1 MELTGRLV
9 SGARGL
15 ADISQQQLADLAGT
29 TKTTI
34 AKFENGDG
42 GIRKPLEQ
50 RIIEAFYNLDIEFTE
65 DGVKFRTGKVKE
77 IKGSDCFIKFLESI
91 LPKLNNGDELLLIC
105 SDDKVSPPIVNNI
118 YRKMRANGV
127 KMRQLV
133 EEDNPYLM
141 GALEEYHYLPK
152 EYYHNELLVIYKD
165 CIASLLGKNKS
176 IVIIE
181 DKGMANSLKNLFDFI
196 WSVTV
201 QPKETAANERY

>member
-77 IKGSDCFIKFLESI
+77 IKGSDCFIKFFEII
-91 LPKLNNGDELLLIC
+91 LAKINKGDEILFFC
-105 SDDKVSPPIVNNI
+105 SSDKVSPPIINELLCKI
-118 YRKMRANGV
+118 RSKGANF
-127 KMRQLV
+127 RHLI
-133 EEDNPYLM
+133 EEDDTYLM
-141 GALEEYHYLPK
+141 GKLEEYHYLPK

-196 WSVTV
+196 WSVTKK
-201 QPKETAANERY
+201 PTETITNERY